1 MSLLLYIP
9 KILCRV
15 TVFGCSY
22 NGYSKQEYELVGW
35 ECERTGSRELP
46 PTCTVAAAGPWGGG
60 RPGVPPSNHCMTA
73 VLTVLLKDQYRFPYI
88 V

>member
-9 KILCRV
+9 KLLCRV

-35 ECERTGSRELP
+35 DGVSVR
-46 PTCTVAAAGPWGGG
+46 PWAGG
-60 RPGVPPSNHCMTA
+60 REAGSSRRHA
-73 VLTVLLKDQYRFPYI
+73 L
-88 V
+88 